1 MGPTKVRDR
10 LSYRS
15 LRFDIDDRMFT
26 PVPSLNGDVPR
37 GGPSSARGVPCV
49 RLIGVPTYTPV
60 LSSKI
65 WHRNG
70 LQM

>member
-10 LSYRS
+10 LSYKS

-49 RLIGVPTYTPV
+49 RLIWSLLTPV